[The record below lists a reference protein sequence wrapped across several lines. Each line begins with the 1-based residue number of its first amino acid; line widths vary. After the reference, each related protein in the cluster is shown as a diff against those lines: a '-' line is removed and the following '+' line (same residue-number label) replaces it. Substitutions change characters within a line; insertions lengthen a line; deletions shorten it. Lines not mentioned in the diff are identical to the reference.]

1 MAAAHAPLGTLRMTE
16 MNFSYLIDGALH
28 AALGLVVF
36 GVALWILDRTAG
48 FSVRKQVVE
57 EKNVAAAVLAGLIAL
72 GAAVIVA
79 ASVH

>member
-1 MAAAHAPLGTLRMTE
+1 MTE

-36 GVALWILDRTAG
+36 ATALWALERSLG
-48 FSVRKQVVE
+48 FNVRKQVVD
-57 EKNVAAAVLAGLIAL
+57 EKNVAAAILAGLIAL
-72 GAAVIVA
+72 GTAVIVA